1 MFTEQ
6 ELIEKDIHAYLA
18 QHERKELLRLLTCGS
33 VDDGKSTLIGRL
45 LYDSKQIYEDHMA
58 AVEKASAKK
67 SSAGN
72 GEVDLALLTDG
83 LKAEREQGITID
95 VAYRYF
101 STVKRKFIIADCPGH
116 EQYTRNMATGAST
129 CNLAI
134 ILIDA
139 RHGVMQQT
147 RRHSF
152 IVSLL
157 GIKHVVVAVNK
168 MDLVGYSQETYEKIK
183 NNYTDF
189 VTKLEMND
197 LHFIPMS
204 ALNGDNVVE
213 ESANMPWYR
222 GGTLMH
228 YLESVHIAGDRNL
241 IDFRLPVQYV
251 NRPNLDFRGF
261 CGTIASGVVRPGD
274 EVVSLPS
281 GRKSKVTRIVTMD
294 GDLKEAFAP
303 QSVTLTLADEID
315 ASRGDMLCH
324 PNNLPRVDRNFEAMV
339 VWLNDMPLEPGKQYY
354 IKHAT
359 KLTGGSC
366 TALRYR
372 VDVNTLHRQ
381 DAAELKMNEVG
392 RCKLTLSTPIA
403 FDPYRKNR
411 NTGAFVFIDR
421 LTNNTVGAG
430 MIIDREST
438 LGGFGADLWDV
449 VDAEEQKSKTADGR
463 VTAEERQKRS
473 GHPAATILITGLTGS
488 GKTDVA
494 YALERRLFEMNRGVT
509 VLDGATMRHGV
520 SKGLGYTAR
529 ERSENLRRSIEVA
542 KIINDAG
549 LVCICAFVAPEEAIR
564 QKARDVVGKERFVE
578 VFLTAPAEVLR
589 KRDAKG
595 MYAKADSG
603 EIGEFPGVTA
613 PYDEP
618 TTADLKLE
626 TDKLTVAQCVDQIV
640 NLLERKKLV

>member
-1 MFTEQ
+1 MQTEQ
-6 ELIEKDIHAYLA
+6 ELIEKDIEAYLA

-45 LYDSKQIYEDHMA
+45 LHDSKMVYEDQMA
-58 AVEKASAKK
+58 AVTRDSAKK
-67 SSAGN
+67 GSAG
-72 GEVDLALLTDG
+72 GEVDLSLLVDG

-101 STVKRKFIIADCPGH
+101 STARRKFIIADCPGH

-157 GIKHVVVAVNK
+157 GIRHVVVAINK
-168 MDLVGYSQETYEKIK
+168 MDLVDFSQERYEQIK
-183 NNYTDF
+183 KDYTDF
-189 VTKLEMND
+189 VTKLEMTD

-204 ALNGDNVVE
+204 ALKGDNVVD
-213 ESANMPWYR
+213 ESENMPWYR

-228 YLESVHIAGDRNL
+228 HLETVHIAGDRNL

-251 NRPNLDFRGF
+251 NRPNLDYRGF
-261 CGTIASGVVRPGD
+261 CGTVASGVVRQGD

-281 GRKSKVTRIVTMD
+281 GRRSKVTRIVTYD

-303 QSVTLTLADEID
+303 QSITITLADEID
-315 ASRGDMLCH
+315 ASRGDMFVH
-324 PNNLPRVDRNFEAMV
+324 PNNLPRVDRSFEAMV
-339 VWLNDMPLEPGKQYY
+339 VWLNDKSLVPGTQYL

-359 KLTGGSC
+359 KLTQGQCG
-366 TALRYR
+366 ALRYR
-372 VDVNTLHRQ
+372 VDVNSLHRQ
-381 DAAELKMNEVG
+381 EAAELKMNEVG
-392 RCKLTLSTPIA
+392 RCKITLNTPIA

-449 VDAEEQKSKTADGR
+449 VEAESKTAQTAGS
-463 VTAEERQKRS
+463 VTTDERKKRS
-473 GHPAATILITGLTGS
+473 GHGAATILITGLTGT
-488 GKTDVA
+488 GKTA
-494 YALERRLFEMNRGVT
+494 IAHALERRLFDAGKTVY
-509 VLDGATMRHGV
+509 VLDGKRMRHGI
-520 SKGLGYTAR
+520 SKGLGYSAW

-542 KIINDAG
+542 KLMNDAG
-549 LVCICAFVAPEEAIR
+549 LISICAFVAPDADVRE
-564 QKARDVVGKERFVE
+564 KAKQTVGAEKFVE
-578 VFLTAPAEVLR
+578 IFVTAPMETLR
-589 KRDAKG
+589 KRDADG
-595 MYAKADSG
+595 MYAKADAG
-603 EIGEFPGVTA
+603 EIAEYPGVSA
-613 PYDEP
+613 PYEAP
-618 TTADLKLE
+618 KNPDLTLE
-626 TDKLTVAQCVDQIV
+626 TDQLDVAACVDRIV
-640 NLLERKKLV
+640 TLLEKRKLI